1 MYLVHKQYRCIHA
14 LFANVQQFQA
24 CGAADHKNIDG
35 TPNTSLSPLAAAP
48 PEEDVG
54 RFVLSAVRLLFEA
67 DDGPGGPT
75 DGRQQQQGQNDQ
87 QAHHAV

>member
-1 MYLVHKQYRCIHA
+1 MNYSVFIKFKLGGHRPHKY
-14 LFANVQQFQA
+14 
-24 CGAADHKNIDG
+24 IDG

-54 RFVLSAVRLLFEA
+54 RFVLSVGLLLGA

-75 DGRQQQQGQNDQ
+75 GGRQQQEGQDDQ
-87 QAHHAV
+87 QTHHTV